1 MERKPKTCVKAGQL
15 ADEYELARQQE
26 PRAEGTEFKKQLR
39 TRGNVTLVGRWVIS
53 RETAESRK
61 VLQVLMV
68 LSCVYTVR
76 SMDSLH
82 EIALTRMHFI
92 AEIKK
97 KSELY
102 QSGVVESKKVNKI
115 LLDTGC
121 STTMIHKSWVRPH
134 KLKEGD
140 VVTIRCAHGDYT
152 LLQMLIWK

>member
-1 MERKPKTCVKAGQL
+1 MNMNWLDNRNLEQKEQNSR
-15 ADEYELARQQE
+15 
-26 PRAEGTEFKKQLR
+26 KQLR